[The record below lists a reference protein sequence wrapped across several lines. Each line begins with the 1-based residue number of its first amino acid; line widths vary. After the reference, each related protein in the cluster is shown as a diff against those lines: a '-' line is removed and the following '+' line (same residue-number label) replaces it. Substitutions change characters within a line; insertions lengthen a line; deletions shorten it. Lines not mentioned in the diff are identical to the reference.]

1 VSNVDAVLV
10 LQRSDVAVIEQQRE
24 RFAGVPLLCI
34 DPGILDAVV
43 QAGLPDYQLRRLELP
58 RSLSSKAYTQ
68 AMTKAA
74 TIDLALTEERQQLWG
89 TDALH
94 GWDQMLLYLTLQRAY
109 TQQALGALVERSFP
123 EPRLGLLRPD
133 NAALFNWDAMLYP
146 DIVGADAARWSVVA
160 RYAQGRSWNPALLDL
175 VFDGAALAQRLR
187 AEVPQAGPFP
197 AAPFA
202 ITHIPTCFYD
212 ARCFADA
219 IEAAFTTSVDLPGA
233 YCDVPVRRSGAP
245 LMRPLRGGDLDARS
259 LRYEERAAAVLED
272 ALRELVPNRK
282 ALQQQART
290 FARRSL
296 LQAVAYTGLRQAL
309 AVLPAGRR
317 PHFVLSDHDTGFQ
330 GPLFSVAAEIGASI
344 TVLPH
349 SAYPTSV
356 LPHAQHVIAVELDG
370 VGVRVRTVLGDA
382 VACRA
387 VRFRPAVQPSPRPAA
402 RRVCLLLNT
411 LLAEGLSQVELFALM
426 AFHRP
431 LAALCESLGCALEV
445 RAKPGAPA
453 LGVLAGA
460 LRLSVA
466 TLAAAMGR
474 PLTDAAQDADLCIAF
489 GEPTSA
495 TSAFLD
501 AGSLVLHVSEL
512 DWPTDY
518 VITTPLKGAVM
529 PSLRGSDALAELAR
543 LLAEPAHYRT
553 RQQAQAA
560 LYAARRVGAQAQLF
574 DIPAAAAPAQQR
586 TEPGLEPVPEPAS
599 VPQELAPC

>member
-1 VSNVDAVLV
+1 MNNVDAVLV

-43 QAGLPDYQLRRLELP
+43 QAGLPDYQLRRLDVP
-58 RSLSSKAYTQ
+58 RSLSSKAYAQ
-68 AMTKAA
+68 AMAKAV

-89 TDALH
+89 TDALY

-133 NAALFNWDAMLYP
+133 NAALFHWDAMLYP
-146 DIVGADAARWSVVA
+146 DIVGADATRWSVVA
-160 RYAQGRSWNPALLDL
+160 RYAQGRSWNPAVLDL
-175 VFDGAALAQRLR
+175 VFDGAALAHRLR
-187 AEVPQAGPFP
+187 AEVPQTG
-197 AAPFA
+197 PFA

-212 ARCFADA
+212 AGRFADA

-245 LMRPLRGGDLDARS
+245 LMRPLQSGDLDARS
-259 LRYEERAAAVLED
+259 LRYEERAAAVLEV

-282 ALQQQART
+282 ALQQQARS

-317 PHFVLSDHDTGFQ
+317 PHFVLSDHDTGFL

-356 LPHAQHVIAVELDG
+356 LPHAQHVTAVELDG
-370 VGVRVRTVLGDA
+370 VGVPVRTVLGDS

-411 LLAEGLSQVELFALM
+411 MLAEGLSQVELFALM

-460 LRLSVA
+460 LRLPVA

-474 PLTDAAQDADLCIAF
+474 PLMDAAQDADLCIAF

-529 PSLRGSDALAELAR
+529 QSLRGSEALVELGR
-543 LLAEPAHYRT
+543 LLAEPAHYRA

-560 LYAARRVGAQAQLF
+560 LYAARRMGAQAQLF

-586 TEPGLEPVPEPAS
+586 TDPVTDPVS